1 MRFCDMFTWCAQILW
16 NDLAEFCLQR
26 NCYFQESIHLIYCK
40 VLLLIQSTL
49 QFLFYTFVQ
58 VYRNSVLIET
68 PSLPITPG
76 RYVVIGLDPETS
88 YRFAATVSNA
98 IGRSRQPLY
107 TSAVTTLGMSMC
119 GTRSMCWSQHIRMSG
134 TVLKD
139 IWLWISTGAN

>member
-1 MRFCDMFTWCAQILW
+1 M
-16 NDLAEFCLQR
+16 
-26 NCYFQESIHLIYCK
+26 
-40 VLLLIQSTL
+40 LLLIQSTL

-119 GTRSMCWSQHIRMSG
+119 GTRLMC
-134 TVLKD
+134 
-139 IWLWISTGAN
+139 